1 MTRGGWYESV
11 ATRVQY
17 CQPLVATE
25 PPKARP
31 FLEFQKCKSLGGT
44 FTLSILAFWATF
56 EIRPTGTRLEAA
68 GTSAGLGISI
78 AHTSRAHRSPQ
89 NGSLTEARLPPVTSS
104 PPAKGP
110 GRCVA
115 IRVRGRTERRIV
127 I

>member
-44 FTLSILAFWATF
+44 FTLSILGDFCKAADWYATRGSWY
-56 EIRPTGTRLEAA
+56 ECRLRHLDCTHPPCA
-68 GTSAGLGISI
+68 SQPPKRF
-78 AHTSRAHRSPQ
+78 AHGGPSPAWDQ
-89 NGSLTEARLPPVTSS
+89 LPARE
-104 PPAKGP
+104 GP
-110 GRCVA
+110 GS
-115 IRVRGRTERRIV
+115 RRIV